1 MRKGQKASTLLEVF
15 EDRAQGVCS
24 KRTSGGIREGLSS
37 GEIVLLFT
45 AGIDPVAAT

>member
-24 KRTSGGIREGLSS
+24 KEPQEESGK
-37 GEIVLLFT
+37 
-45 AGIDPVAAT
+45 D